1 VNALRLA
8 FGLLTAV
15 PVGRL
20 PRVDRRS
27 AGRAVL
33 LAPLAAVPLVVVV
46 VEAHAAV
53 AAGAPPLLLGAVVV
67 TAGALL
73 SRGMHLDGLADTA
86 DALLAGDR
94 EAAER
99 ARKDPAVGPGG
110 ATALVLALG
119 AEVAALA
126 SLGGSGAGLAG
137 VALVAVGA
145 ASRVVPLVA
154 TRLVPSSG
162 DRDGAGLARW
172 FARGTSTV
180 DVSVAL
186 LSTIVVAAGASLVA
200 GLLDGSAAGLAVAA
214 GAGIGSGIGLGA
226 TLAIAS
232 MRERLDGDGMGASIE
247 ISMAVG
253 LVATAALV
261 A

>member
-1 VNALRLA
+1 VEAVRGA
-8 FGLLTAV
+8 FGLLTRI
-15 PVGRL
+15 PVGAVV
-20 PRVDRRS
+20 PDRPG
-27 AGRAVL
+27 AAAFGVVGAVVGAIAAIPLVL
-33 LAPLAAVPLVVVV
+33 LAGPLGEPWLGAI
-46 VEAHAAV
+46 AAV
-53 AAGAPPLLLGAVVV
+53 ALIML
-67 TAGALL
+67 TTGAL
-73 SRGMHLDGLADTA
+73 HLDGLADTA